1 MKMYPRVSARNVER
15 KMAASEIGQLITQH
29 LEKPRFVSLFW
40 KLFFLSKAK
49 EKKGRNKGD

>member
-1 MKMYPRVSARNVER
+1 MYPRVSARNVER